1 MTAVEPRR
9 RLPAA
14 ERRQQL
20 LAAARQAFADGEVG
34 GTTIESI
41 ARVAGVTPAVIYQ
54 HFAGKEELYSAA
66 IVEPLHVA
74 VQTAVARA
82 RALTEESLRSGSGQ
96 VSDIAAA
103 RRLTEQFYGSVLASM
118 VDLVP
123 LLGLVLFGET
133 GRAKEFYKAAF
144 VPALEELE
152 DAMVAFADQRSREP
166 AFSPAVAA
174 RIVAGT
180 CLMFA
185 LEMRLNPTKLAF
197 DEIVTQI
204 TTVMLDGMGTLL
216 PDQPKPARKARSST
230 GPSKK

>member
-1 MTAVEPRR
+1 VTTVAPRR

-20 LAAARQAFADGEVG
+20 IVAARQAFADGEVG
-34 GTTIESI
+34 GTTVESI

-66 IVEPLHVA
+66 IVEPLHEA

-82 RALTEESLRSGSGQ
+82 RALTEESLRSGGRAP
-96 VSDIAAA
+96 SDIAEA
-103 RRLTEQFYGSVLASM
+103 RRLTEQFYGSVLQSM
-118 VDLVP
+118 IDIVP

-133 GRAKEFYKAAF
+133 GRAKEFYRAAF
-144 VPALEELE
+144 VPGLRELE
-152 DAMVAFADQRSREP
+152 NAMVAFADQRSAEP

-180 CLMFA
+180 CLMFS
-185 LEMRLNPTKLAF
+185 LEMRLNPTPLAF
-197 DEIVTQI
+197 DEIVSEI
-204 TTVMLDGMGTLL
+204 ATVMLDGMGSLL
-216 PDQPKPARKARSST
+216 PDRPKPAPSRRSRS
-230 GPSKK
+230 GNGR

>member
-20 LAAARQAFADGEVG
+20 LVAARQAFADGEVG

-41 ARVAGVTPAVIYQ
+41 ARTAGVTPAVIYQ

-66 IVEPLHVA
+66 IVEPLHDA
-74 VQTAVARA
+74 VQTAVGRA

-96 VSDIAAA
+96 ISGIAEA

-118 VDLVP
+118 VEIVP

-133 GRAKEFYKAAF
+133 GRAKEFYRAAF
-144 VPALEELE
+144 VPALAELE
-152 DAMVAFADQRSREP
+152 DAMVAFADQRTEEP
-166 AFSPAVAA
+166 AFSAPVAA
-174 RIVAGT
+174 RIVTGT

-197 DEIVTQI
+197 DEIVAQI
-204 TTVMLDGMGTLL
+204 TTVMLDGMGSLL
-216 PDQPKPARKARSST
+216 PDRPARSRR
-230 GPSKK
+230 

>member
-1 MTAVEPRR
+1 VTAVDPRR

-20 LAAARQAFADGEVG
+20 LAAARQAFSEGEVG

-66 IVEPLHVA
+66 IVEPLHDA

-82 RALTEESLRSGSGQ
+82 RSLTEESLRSGSRHA
-96 VSDIAAA
+96 SDIAEA
-103 RRLTEQFYGSVLASM
+103 RRLTEQFYGSVLKSL
-118 VDLVP
+118 VDIVP

-133 GRAKEFYKAAF
+133 ARAKEFYRATF
-144 VPALEELE
+144 VPALGELE
-152 DAMVAFADQRSREP
+152 SAMNAFADQRSEEP
-166 AFSPAVAA
+166 SFSAPVAA
-174 RIVAGT
+174 RIVTGT

-185 LEMRLNPTKLAF
+185 LEMRLSPAPVDFVAL
-197 DEIVTQI
+197 VGQI
-204 TTVMLDGMGTLL
+204 ATVMLDGMGSLL
-216 PDQPKPARKARSST
+216 PDRPKPRRRTRPSS
-230 GPSKK
+230 